1 MIPCKHDIEFQ
12 QLAELIEAQSPHP
25 TPKKGKGKSTKQ
37 NQKKKKNLWYF
48 PRDKKNNVEAPTID
62 MQRGGIKKP
71 WSVLLPGSPKES
83 VRSERARS
91 RV

>member
-1 MIPCKHDIEFQ
+1 MIPCEHDIEFQ

-25 TPKKGKGKSTKQ
+25 TPKKGKWKSTKQ
-37 NQKKKKNLWYF
+37 NQEKNLWYF
-48 PRDKKNNVEAPTID
+48 PPDKKNNVEAPTID